1 MLKIRKRQRAALAE
15 EALREFEDRMVTH
28 LRRVFPANCDVLGE
42 PAVRRVIRYGL
53 IQAGTYG
60 IIAERGVC
68 IFVDAMFAFGKRFD
82 ARSPGLE
89 DSTDKKFKSPIA
101 RADALFDTAFDNI
114 SEARGIRLE
123 ELDE

>member
-1 MLKIRKRQRAALAE
+1 
-15 EALREFEDRMVTH
+15 
-28 LRRVFPANCDVLGE
+28 
-42 PAVRRVIRYGL
+42 VIRYGL
-53 IQAGTYG
+53 IRAGNYG

-82 ARSPGLE
+82 VEIPWARGILM
-89 DSTDKKFKSPIA
+89 DKKFKSPIA
-101 RADALFDTAFDNI
+101 RADALFDAAFDNI